1 MQAITKAGDI
11 LLDAWLKLT
20 STLWNT
26 RLVTSLTYNE
36 AHVMGLLLRYST
48 DDSPMTATDLISHT
62 RLLKSQMNKL
72 LTSLEQRGL
81 IVRSRALA
89 DKRQIHIRLTPEGE
103 TAYREEHKGV
113 EAILNKVI
121 ERLGT
126 TRALDIAR
134 ELTDVTAI
142 VDDILSTN

>member
-36 AHVMGLLLRYST
+36 AHVMGLLLQYST

-72 LTSLEQRGL
+72 LTSLEHRGL

>member
-1 MQAITKAGDI
+1 MQVISKAGDV

-26 RLVTSLTYNE
+26 RLVNSLTYNE
-36 AHVMGLLLRYST
+36 AHVMGLLLRFST
-48 DDSPMTATDLISHT
+48 ESSPMTATDLIAHT

-72 LTSLEQRGL
+72 LTSLEHRGL
-81 IVRSRALA
+81 IVRSRAQT

-113 EAILNKVI
+113 EAILDKVI

-126 TRALDIAR
+126 ARALEIAR
-134 ELTDVTAI
+134 DLTDVTAI
-142 VDDILSTN
+142 VDDILSAH

>member
-1 MQAITKAGDI
+1 MTDISYAGDK
-11 LLDAWLKLT
+11 LLDSWLNLT

-26 RLVTSLTYNE
+26 RLVSSLTYNE

-72 LTSLEQRGL
+72 LTSLEHRGL

>member
-1 MQAITKAGDI
+1 MQAITTAGDT

-26 RLVTSLTYNE
+26 RLVSSLTYNE
-36 AHVMGLLLRYST
+36 AHVMGLLLRHST
-48 DDSPMTATDLISHT
+48 ESSPMTATDLISHT

-72 LTSLEQRGL
+72 LTSLEHRGL
-81 IVRSRALA
+81 IMRSRALA
-89 DKRQIHIRLTPEGE
+89 DKRQIHIRLTAEGE

-113 EAILNKVI
+113 EAILTKVI

-126 TRALDIAR
+126 TRAMNIAL

-142 VDDILSTN
+142 VDDILSAN

>member
-1 MQAITKAGDI
+1 MQVISKAGDV

-26 RLVTSLTYNE
+26 RLVNSLTYNE
-36 AHVMGLLLRYST
+36 AHVMGLLLRFST
-48 DDSPMTATDLISHT
+48 ESSPMTATDLIAHT

-72 LTSLEQRGL
+72 LTSLERRGL
-81 IVRSRALA
+81 IMRSRAQT

-103 TAYREEHKGV
+103 TAYQEEHKGV
-113 EAILNKVI
+113 EAILDKVI
-121 ERLGT
+121 ERLGAA
-126 TRALDIAR
+126 RALEIAR

-142 VDDILSTN
+142 VDDILSAH

>member
-1 MQAITKAGDI
+1 MQVITKAGDV

-26 RLVTSLTYNE
+26 RLVNSLTYNE
-36 AHVMGLLLRYST
+36 AHVMGLLLRFST
-48 DDSPMTATDLISHT
+48 ESSPMTATDLIAHT

-72 LTSLEQRGL
+72 LTSLERRGL
-81 IVRSRALA
+81 IMRSRAQT

-103 TAYREEHKGV
+103 IAYREEHKGV
-113 EAILNKVI
+113 EAILDKVI
-121 ERLGT
+121 ERLGAA
-126 TRALDIAR
+126 RALEIAR

-142 VDDILSTN
+142 VDDILSAH

>member
-72 LTSLEQRGL
+72 LTSLEHRGL

-126 TRALDIAR
+126 TRTLDIAR

>member
-1 MQAITKAGDI
+1 MTFSAADK
-11 LLDAWLKLT
+11 LLDAWLSLS

-26 RLVTSLTYNE
+26 RIVSSMTYNE
-36 AHVMGLLLRYST
+36 CHILGILHRGGAGARQ
-48 DDSPMTATDLISHT
+48 TATDLIARTH
-62 RLLKSQMNKL
+62 LLKSQMNKL
-72 LTSLEQRGL
+72 LTSLEHRGL

>member
-72 LTSLEQRGL
+72 LTSLEHRGL
-81 IVRSRALA
+81 IVRSRALT